1 MSDEAPP
8 PPVEGL
14 LAAADV
20 RESNLS
26 AYGSGHA
33 GSIAQQREDARS
45 FLAKAIVFCLLLIVA
60 AGFPAV
66 WFLATPKAAA
76 AIKLIQVLIGPVAGI
91 VGAVTGFYFG
101 ANRAK
106 DG

>member
-1 MSDEAPP
+1 MTTVNPPSAAEA
-8 PPVEGL
+8 L
-14 LAAADV
+14 IAATPIGEAD
-20 RESNLS
+20 LS
-26 AYGSGHA
+26 AYGSGRVDP
-33 GSIAQQREDARS
+33 IAQQQEDARS
-45 FLAKAIVFCLLLIVA
+45 FVAKAIVFCLLLIVA

-66 WFLATPKAAA
+66 WFLAAPKAAA